1 MKRVVLYFIFLLSLV
16 SIHLEAQTFQ
26 PFESGEFPDIVPAMH
41 ELPNGH
47 FIYLHTLRFPQNI
60 YAALTATDS
69 VISTVKIVDA
79 DFNLVSAYEIKSFSV
94 DELYMGFDILF
105 KEDSFLIF
113 GNIISYNHD
122 FRQGFTIE
130 LDQELQPIGEINILN
145 IPDTNLTGLY
155 LPQFNHE
162 GNLVIW
168 GRGGGFGGFANA
180 LYEFNEAN
188 FLVNLVEL
196 PLTLENYTQLS
207 DSSYLL
213 QYTLSDVFQ
222 TLSADWDSLGVFYEF
237 NYDVTP
243 ASFIVNPGGSLLL
256 PNDQWIV
263 TGVLRLRDF
272 EAQAFYK
279 IEHVSIFGPD
289 GSRSTVFEMDHPDR
303 PFWSPG
309 FSNIVGLSEERLYIS
324 NGILGDC
331 ETFSLP
337 PTNLDC
343 TNYISLHSF
352 NLNGTTNWSQYLG
365 YDASYFP
372 IRMVATQ
379 DSGVLLLVYRFKLED
394 NPSGQ
399 EGDTY
404 FLKFDKDGNLTA
416 PVGVEGLSGIQIKK
430 VLVYPNPARSILQY
444 KYQLPNV
451 SQLAIQFF
459 DAAGRLVLSDSLED
473 RETTIEHL
481 SAGTYFYKIFGSKK
495 LLQTGKILIE

>member
-1 MKRVVLYFIFLLSLV
+1 MKKIVLYLIFLFCLT

-26 PFESGEFPDIVPAMH
+26 PFESSEYPDIVPAMH

-60 YAALTATDS
+60 QAVLAATDS

-79 DFNLVSAYEIKSFSV
+79 EFNLVAAYEIKSFSV

-130 LDQELQPIGEINILN
+130 LDQELQPVEEINILN
-145 IPDTNLTGLY
+145 IPNINLTDLY

-162 GNLVIW
+162 GNLVVW
-168 GRGGGFGGFANA
+168 GRGGGVGNA

-196 PLTLENYTQLS
+196 PLRLENYTQLS

-213 QYTLSDVFQ
+213 QYTESDLFQ
-222 TLSADWDSLGVFYEF
+222 TLSAGWDSLGIFYDF
-237 NYDVTP
+237 NYDLTP
-243 ASFIVNPGGSLLL
+243 AAFIVNPGASLLL

-279 IEHVSIFGPD
+279 IEHISIFGPD

-309 FSNIVGLSEERLYIS
+309 FSGIVGLSEERLYIS
-324 NGILGDC
+324 NGILDC
-331 ETFSLP
+331 FTFDLP
-337 PTNLDC
+337 PPITLDC

-352 NLNGTTNWSQYLG
+352 NVNGTTNWSQYLG

-404 FLKFDKDGNLTA
+404 FLKFDKDGNLAA
-416 PVGVEGLSGIQIKK
+416 PVGVEDLSGIQIKK
-430 VLVYPNPARSILQY
+430 VLVYPNPARSVLQY
-444 KYQLPNV
+444 KYQLPNIR
-451 SQLAIQFF
+451 QLTIQFF
-459 DAAGRLVLSDSLED
+459 DVAGRLVLSDGIED
-473 RETTIEHL
+473 RETTVEHL
-481 SAGTYFYKIFGSKK
+481 SAGPYFYKIFGNGKP
-495 LLQTGKILIE
+495 LQSGKILIE

>member
-1 MKRVVLYFIFLLSLV
+1 MKKIILYLIFSFCLT
-16 SIHLEAQTFQ
+16 SIHLEAQNFQ
-26 PFESGEFPDIVPAMH
+26 SFESSEYPDIVPAMH

-60 YAALTATDS
+60 NAALVATDS

-79 DFNLVSAYEIKSFSV
+79 DFNLVAAYEIKSFSV

-105 KEDSFLIF
+105 KENSFLIF
-113 GNIISYNHD
+113 GNTISYNHN
-122 FRQGFTIE
+122 FRQGFTLE
-130 LDQELQPIGEINILN
+130 LDQELQPLGEINILN
-145 IPDTNLTGLY
+145 IPNVDLIGLY
-155 LPQFNHE
+155 LPQFNHQ
-162 GNLVIW
+162 GNLVVW

-196 PLTLENYTQLS
+196 AIPLENYTQLS

-213 QYTLSDVFQ
+213 QSVSSRLQPLS
-222 TLSADWDSLGVFYEF
+222 TDWDSLGTLYGADFG
-237 NYDVTP
+237 VTP
-243 ASFIVNPGGSLLL
+243 ASLIANPGGSLLL

-272 EAQAFYK
+272 EAQAFYR

-303 PFWSPG
+303 PLWNPG

-324 NGILGDC
+324 NGILDC
-331 ETFSLP
+331 FTFDLP
-337 PTNLDC
+337 PPITLDC

-352 NLNGTTNWSQYLG
+352 NVNGTTNWSQYLG

-416 PVGVEGLSGIQIKK
+416 PVGVEDLSGIEIKK
-430 VLVYPNPARSILQY
+430 VLVYPNPARNVLQY

-451 SQLAIQFF
+451 SKLSIQFF
-459 DAAGRLVLSDSLED
+459 DAAGRLVLSDRIDED
-473 RETTIEHL
+473 RETTVEHL
-481 SAGTYFYKIFGSKK
+481 SAGTYFYKIFGNEQ
-495 LLQTGKILIE
+495 LLQSGKILIE